1 MPLQIRPVDLLEQ
14 LDVRQ
19 RVLIAGAERL
29 PGAHLRDEVLR
40 FALVTPAPDR
50 MSKTSLAPLAAV
62 DREVKAAP

>member
-1 MPLQIRPVDLLEQ
+1 MQIRPVDLLEQ

-29 PGAHLRDEVLR
+29 VGADLPDEVLGL
-40 FALVTPAPDR
+40 ALVTPAPDR
-50 MSKTSLAPLAAV
+50 MNRTSLAPLAAV